1 MVQTFSDDT
10 GTYSVD
16 MMMAY
21 VHLFKPTPVVIRVDD
36 FKRTLTFKGW
46 DDERGRRFSAND
58 VLREPE
64 KYPGDAKRIDEAD
77 LKYPVFV
84 AKGFIVDGVHRL
96 AKATRQGKE
105 TLKAHVFDRDTL
117 RKFNIKYHKLE
128 IYDFIV
134 LFHKRF
140 CRKGV

>member
-16 MMMAY
+16 MMFAY
-21 VHLFKPTPVVIRVDD
+21 VNLFKPEPVAIRVDD
-36 FKRTLTFKGW
+36 FKRTLSFKGW

-58 VLREPE
+58 VLRDPG
-64 KYPGDAKRIDEAD
+64 KYPGDAKRIEEAD
-77 LKYPVFV
+77 LKYPVLV

-96 AKATRQGKE
+96 AKATRQGRE
-105 TLKAHVFDRDTL
+105 NLKAHVFDRGTL
-117 RKFNIKYHKLE
+117 RKFKIKDDKLDIHE
-128 IYDFIV
+128 YIA

-140 CRKGV
+140 CRK